1 MVTLI
6 DVAIAIKGGQGS
18 GSWGHNGSGG
28 GGLSAIGSY
37 LGSSVSER
45 RAAAEKKRSKK
56 GYKKGGFN
64 KRKVSDCRSC

>member
-1 MVTLI
+1 MTTLR
-6 DVAIAIKGGQGS
+6 DVANMIKGGEGS
-18 GSWGHNGSGG
+18 GSWGHDGSTG

-45 RAAAEKKRSKK
+45 RAAAEKKKRKK

-64 KRKVSDCRSC
+64 KRKHKG